1 MNLTALTKLAVK
13 PAGKLAIES
22 VKFVTGLSALLS
34 PFRLLIVI
42 IFGFFFFHLV
52 IFDGPSPAP
61 GQFPDISQEKLTVQ
75 LVRITNHL
83 AIFAF
88 VVESGRVAGDGRATC
103 RSVQTSSE
111 IPPQQTQ
118 KIGLKLVSH

>member
-42 IFGFFFFHLV
+42 IFGFFFFIWLFLMVRVLHRANFL
-52 IFDGPSPAP
+52 
-61 GQFPDISQEKLTVQ
+61 ISRK
-75 LVRITNHL
+75 RN
-83 AIFAF
+83 
-88 VVESGRVAGDGRATC
+88 
-103 RSVQTSSE
+103 
-111 IPPQQTQ
+111 
-118 KIGLKLVSH
+118 